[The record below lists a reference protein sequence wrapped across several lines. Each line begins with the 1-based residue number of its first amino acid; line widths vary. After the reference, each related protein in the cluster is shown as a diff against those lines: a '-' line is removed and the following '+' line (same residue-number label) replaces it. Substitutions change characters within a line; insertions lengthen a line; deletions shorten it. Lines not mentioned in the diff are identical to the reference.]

1 MIEIFRERRVAA
13 DPAAVWAVVAAP
25 ERAAEWFAFADRV
38 EVLDGDGVGQHQR
51 QHGTWGR
58 RRAEIDREITEYDA
72 PHRYG
77 WRHVAERLDG
87 RPAPVFARST
97 HFWISLEPAGDGTL
111 VRLHSAQQ
119 PASAVRGLVMRAFG
133 AREIGG
139 NMDRSLDRLAALFP
153 AS

>member
-1 MIEIFRERRVAA
+1 MLKVSL
-13 DPAAVWAVVAAP
+13 VY
-25 ERAAEWFAFADRV
+25 
-38 EVLDGDGVGQHQR
+38 
-51 QHGTWGR
+51 
-58 RRAEIDREITEYDA
+58 EID
-72 PHRYG
+72 G

-97 HFWISLEPAGDGTL
+97 HFRISLEPAGDGTL